1 MNHRP
6 LFRGAAVCAALL
18 SVLSLAGNPATIDAQ
33 PAPKTVKALMVSDIH
48 FDPFC
53 DSAKVVEELSKHRYE
68 EWQDILD
75 HAVSKVTKPCI
86 LGRLDTS
93 YALLK
98 TSFDYIRTQ
107 SSGVAFITVSGDLLA
122 HDFRRKYG
130 RVFHGNGT
138 PEYDELYAVFA
149 EKAANFA
156 IMELNRLAPG
166 VPVYVALGNNDS
178 ACDDYGMH
186 RKDEF
191 LTETVKQVTEPV
203 PSSERDKAIDRY
215 TEGGYYSVSL
225 PAPIQNAR
233 LLVLEDVYWAGNYK
247 TCGGA
252 SDAVEELKWLNQ
264 QLADA
269 RTNKEAVWV
278 MGHIPTGIDP
288 YGTLYGTGGNCQ
300 AIRPRPFLTSDNLF
314 DMIAG
319 GGDVIRLALFAHTH
333 MDEIKLLEPAAG
345 GAAKEPVPTK
355 VLPSIS
361 PYNGNNPTFTI
372 AEIDPATATLTNYQV
387 YAADGNTPSATWGME
402 YDYAKSYGESSFS
415 ASSVKHLI
423 ARFAGCSSGSTCPS
437 PEYIHHYQAGTRH
450 PYMEAMWS
458 KYVCTEDNN
467 SASGFEDCACPN
479 GR

>member
-1 MNHRP
+1 MNHCLR
-6 LFRGAAVCAALL
+6 FRSGAVCAALL
-18 SVLSLAGNPATIDAQ
+18 SLLPLAGNPATIGAQ
-33 PAPKTVKALMVSDIH
+33 PAPKPVKVLMISDIH

-53 DSAKVVEELSKHRYE
+53 DSAKVVEELSKHDYQ
-68 EWQDILD
+68 EWQGILD
-75 HAVSKVTKPCI
+75 HAVSKVKASCI
-86 LGRLDTS
+86 VGRLDTS

-98 TSFDYIRTQ
+98 SSFDYIRSQ
-107 SSGVAFITVSGDLLA
+107 SNGVAFVTVSGDLLA

-130 RVFHGNGT
+130 TIFPDDHS
-138 PEYDELYAVFA
+138 PASDKLYAAFA
-149 EKAANFA
+149 EKAANFV
-156 IMELNRLAPG
+156 IMRLNKLVPG

-178 ACDDYGMH
+178 ACDDYAMH
-186 RKDEF
+186 FKDDF
-191 LTETVKQVTEPV
+191 LKETVKLVTDPI
-203 PSSERDKAIDRY
+203 PSSERDKAIDAY
-215 TEGGYYSVSL
+215 TEGGFYSVSL

-233 LLVLEDVYWAGNYK
+233 LLVLEDVYWAGNYESCRG
-247 TCGGA
+247 T

-269 RTNKEAVWV
+269 RTNKEALWV

-288 YGTLYGTGGNCQ
+288 YGTLHGTGGNCQ
-300 AIRPRPFLTSDNLF
+300 AIRPSPFLTSDDLF
-314 DMIAG
+314 DKIAG

-345 GAAKEPVPTK
+345 GAAKEPVPVK

-372 AEIDPATATLTNYQV
+372 AEIDAATATLSNYQV
-387 YAADGNTPSATWGME
+387 YAANGNTPSATWGME

-423 ARFAGCSSGSTCPS
+423 TEFAACSSGNTCPS
-437 PEYIHHYQAGTRH
+437 PAYIHHYQAGTRH
-450 PYMEAMWS
+450 PYIEGMWS